1 MQIHRTSVLLS
12 RRRPNPAPSPQGEAR
27 APREAVTLSP
37 RVQGGGH
44 TWVQGLGLRSRFPSP
59 RVHLPHHLDLPQLKA
74 LVLSR
79 ELPPRLC
86 DTSPSPSPCPGAPG
100 CVHKYPTSQGPSST
114 CLWACPRPPHPYPP
128 RSQLC
133 HVREPASAQPGTP
146 RQTPA
151 RDSHGL
157 SSCGPRVSPSK
168 SRLTASRT
176 TTLLGGAS
184 PSAGGMGP
192 APRGCFPGPTSLREA
207 VWG

>member
-1 MQIHRTSVLLS
+1 MGPGAWPEIPIPIPQGPPTPS
-12 RRRPNPAPSPQGEAR
+12 PGPAPAQGPSAQ
-27 APREAVTLSP
+27 
-37 RVQGGGH
+37 QGA
-44 TWVQGLGLRSRFPSP
+44 S
-59 RVHLPHHLDLPQLKA
+59 
-74 LVLSR
+74 
-79 ELPPRLC
+79 PPRLC

-114 CLWACPRPPHPYPP
+114 RLWACPRPPHPYPP
-128 RSQLC
+128 RSQLR